1 MHRTSTLARHSH
13 GISLVQLLLAVGIIA
28 TLAGIALP
36 TFKDLLDR
44 IRADQVRMQLL
55 SAFAAA
61 RSTAITRRHP
71 VSVCASDDGQ
81 RCAPDWAAGWL
92 IYLDPMEQAQ
102 PAAREDVLHYQRG
115 TRNQGVHA
123 VGSAGRPALRFAANG
138 RSFGSNLTVAVCV
151 RGRRRAE
158 VRVNNSGRARS
169 QTLAEAVPCP

>member
-1 MHRTSTLARHSH
+1 MPITRTLARQSQ
-13 GISLVQLLLAVGIIA
+13 GISLVQLLLAVGILA
-28 TLAGIALP
+28 TLAAIAVP
-36 TFKDLLDR
+36 PFSDLLDR
-44 IRADQVRMQLL
+44 MRADRVRMQLL

-71 VSVCASDDGQ
+71 VSVCASDDGHHCT
-81 RCAPDWAAGWL
+81 RDWSAGWL
-92 IYLDPMEQAQ
+92 IYLDPGQDAQ
-102 PAAREDVLHYQRG
+102 PAARQDVLHYQPG
-115 TRNQGVHA
+115 PRNQGINA

-169 QTLAEAVPCP
+169 HTLAESVPCP